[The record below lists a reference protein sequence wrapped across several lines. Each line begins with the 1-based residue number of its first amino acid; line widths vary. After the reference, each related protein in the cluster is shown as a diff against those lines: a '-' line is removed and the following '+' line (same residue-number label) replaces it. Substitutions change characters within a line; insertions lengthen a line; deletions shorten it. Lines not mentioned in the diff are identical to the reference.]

1 MTVKRSM
8 ILLSTVAFLTC
19 SGGSVN
25 AQAPTEPRTDQPAV
39 DVTVD
44 RARDV
49 DWGWLGLLGLL
60 GLFGLTGRRGVV
72 TGTRRA
78 ADRI

>member
-1 MTVKRSM
+1 MTARRSV
-8 ILLSTVAFLTC
+8 ILLSTVALLTC
-19 SGGSVN
+19 SGGAVN
-25 AQAPTEPRTDQPAV
+25 AQTPTEPRTDQRAV

-44 RARDV
+44 RDV

-60 GLFGLTGRRGVV
+60 GLFGLAGRRDVL

-78 ADRI
+78 ADRM